1 MKFPTIGTLNT
12 DNMKKIELVVTK
24 TPLRV
29 SFLGGG
35 TDIKYF
41 YKYYGGSVLS
51 CAIDKHVYVTVKR
64 HSPCFREK
72 YRLNYS
78 KSEAGNQLS
87 KIENNIVRECI
98 KLTKINF
105 PIYISTVADVPTGSG
120 LGGSSSFTVGLLNAL
135 YSIQGKNITKK
146 RLYKES
152 CMIEIDLL
160 NEPIGKQDQVPAVYG
175 GLNFISFKKN
185 DSIKINNIKENKI
198 YRDLFKSSL
207 LIWTQSTRSASKVLK
222 NQKKNFKLNVE
233 RLKRI
238 KANADIFYKSI
249 KKNNKINLKELGVLV
264 NKSWEEKKRL
274 SSKISDKK
282 IDIIINNAIKI
293 GCYGSKLLGA
303 GGGGFIIIFGKK
315 KHTNLIKKKY
325 KEKVYFN
332 FNLETLG
339 SEVITIV

>member
-1 MKFPTIGTLNT
+1 MEF
-12 DNMKKIELVVTK
+12 
-24 TPLRV
+24 
-29 SFLGGG
+29 
-35 TDIKYF
+35 
-41 YKYYGGSVLS
+41 
-51 CAIDKHVYVTVKR
+51 
-64 HSPCFREK
+64 
-72 YRLNYS
+72 
-78 KSEAGNQLS
+78 
-87 KIENNIVRECI
+87 
-98 KLTKINF
+98 
-105 PIYISTVADVPTGSG
+105 
-120 LGGSSSFTVGLLNAL
+120 
-135 YSIQGKNITKK
+135 
-146 RLYKES
+146 
-152 CMIEIDLL
+152 
-160 NEPIGKQDQVPAVYG
+160 
-175 GLNFISFKKN
+175 
-185 DSIKINNIKENKI
+185 
-198 YRDLFKSSL
+198 
-207 LIWTQSTRSASKVLK
+207 LK
-222 NQKKNFKLNVE
+222 NSAAIYPTDKIPTRLNVE

-274 SSKISDKK
+274 SIKISDKK